1 MNNVFSN
8 LSVDK
13 DIGHPD
19 IENEEE
25 HTRQKNRLRN
35 LSKKKNPTP
44 EQRNEMKILKAN
56 IARFKQPE
64 EGIPTKKKKK
74 VKKKQDDS
82 DKELDEAF
90 AKNSEMNKFKEQIKK
105 EMEMKYRRE
114 SLKLKRENEDL
125 KFKNERLNDENQGLK
140 CENRR
145 LNQENERL
153 RNSQKNNQKKDQNS
167 GKAYKKPKS
176 KREFKF
182 CEKYNVEIPED
193 ILEILNEF
201 DRDKWRKL
209 SVKYHPD
216 KGNDTV
222 YQQIL
227 NEIKELFGK

>member
-1 MNNVFSN
+1 MNNTFNHLPVEQ
-8 LSVDK
+8 
-13 DIGHPD
+13 DIGHTD

-25 HTRQKNRLRN
+25 HARQKNRLRN
-35 LSKKKNPTP
+35 LSKKKKPTSK
-44 EQRNEMKILKAN
+44 QRKEMNILRAN
-56 IARFKQPE
+56 IARFTQPE

-74 VKKKQDDS
+74 VKKKQDNN

-90 AKNSEMNKFKEQIKK
+90 AKNSEMNKFKGQIKK
-105 EMEMKYRRE
+105 EMEMKYRKE
-114 SLKLKRENEDL
+114 CLKLKRENEDL

-140 CENRR
+140 SENSR

-153 RNSQKNNQKKDQNS
+153 RNSQKNNQNKDQNS

-176 KREFKF
+176 ERESKF
-182 CEKYNVEIPED
+182 CEKYNVEIPDD

-201 DRDKWRKL
+201 NKDKWRKL

-216 KGNDTV
+216 KGNDNV

>member
-1 MNNVFSN
+1 VFSN

-82 DKELDEAF
+82 DKELDDAF
-90 AKNSEMNKFKEQIKK
+90 EKNSEMNKYKEQIEK
-105 EMEMKYRRE
+105 EMKIKYE
-114 SLKLKRENEDL
+114 KFNSKLKRENEHL
-125 KFKNERLNDENQGLK
+125 KFTNERVNYENQRLK
-140 CENRR
+140 EENRI
-145 LNQENERL
+145 LNERL
-153 RNSQKNNQKKDQNS
+153 RNRQKNGQNS
-167 GKAYKKPKS
+167 RKAYKKPKS
-176 KREFKF
+176 ELEYEF
-182 CEKYNVEIPED
+182 CEKYNTEIPED
-193 ILEILNEF
+193 IVEILNTF
-201 DRDKWRKL
+201 NRDKWRKL

-216 KGNDTV
+216 KGNDNV

-227 NEIKELFGK
+227 NEIKERFGK